1 MSPIVKVSSPPIC
14 SSPFR
19 LGGRCKGS
27 KGPFVL
33 LRCRP
38 IVERTPIIVQPSGF
52 QKSRYVIRSDNAAVL
67 IRIEVKDWSKR
78 NKRLGR
84 FQASTFVSTATM

>member
-27 KGPFVL
+27 KGPF
-33 LRCRP
+33 
-38 IVERTPIIVQPSGF
+38 VERTPIIVQPSGF